1 MLRLRPPVFEVY
13 SDCDVTEALG
23 VSLDYNKPLGSGSSS
38 KVYLATDENHPD
50 NKKALK
56 LLTFLLDERDSEELE
71 NLLEFEA
78 EVQILQNVRHPNII
92 KMERA
97 VKCPDEVAILME
109 LHRSDLSHALCDI
122 STDEASRYFTQLT
135 DAVSFLHQHCLV
147 HGDLKLRNVFISHCG
162 NAVLGDFGQAQILPK
177 NSTSS
182 KRWGG
187 TLHYWAPEYEEG
199 EPVDDVFKL
208 ESYSLGLCLWA
219 LLFRKEPKSGTD
231 FLQKLEDKVLIPDL
245 HRQCVERLLCPSPSD
260 RATVVE
266 IQQLLY
272 AHGQPKSRNPTAS
285 VGEIQQLLH
294 AHEQPK
300 SDNPTASVGEIQQLL
315 HAHGQPESRNPT
327 ASVEEI
333 QQLHHINEQ
342 TEARDPTDA
351 ADPSPAPPSAASC
364 HGHSQIRERYR
375 NNALKNTAR
384 KQKLKTVS

>member
-1 MLRLRPPVFEVY
+1 
-13 SDCDVTEALG
+13 
-23 VSLDYNKPLGSGSSS
+23 
-38 KVYLATDENHPD
+38 
-50 NKKALK
+50 
-56 LLTFLLDERDSEELE
+56 
-71 NLLEFEA
+71 
-78 EVQILQNVRHPNII
+78 
-92 KMERA
+92 MERA

-219 LLFRKEPKSGTD
+219 LLFVKEPKSGTN
-231 FLQKLEDKVLIPDL
+231 FLQKLKDKVLIPDL

-266 IQQLLY
+266 IQQM
-272 AHGQPKSRNPTAS
+272 
-285 VGEIQQLLH
+285 
-294 AHEQPK
+294 
-300 SDNPTASVGEIQQLL
+300 L
-315 HAHGQPESRNPT
+315 HAHGQPKSRNPT

-342 TEARDPTDA
+342 TEARDPTASVEEIQQLHLINEQTEARDPTDA
-351 ADPSPAPPSAASC
+351 ADPSPVPPSAASC
-364 HGHSQIRERYR
+364 HGHSQIRERYK
-375 NNALKNTAR
+375 NNTLKSRAR
-384 KQKLKTVS
+384 KEKLKTVS